1 MYVVY
6 VYVAMYV
13 STYIASYMHIRLQY
27 VSVHFNVHT
36 YHTALI

>member
-6 VYVAMYV
+6 VAMHV
-13 STYIASYMHIRLQY
+13 STYIAICIWLQY
-27 VSVHFNVHT
+27 AVVHFDVHT